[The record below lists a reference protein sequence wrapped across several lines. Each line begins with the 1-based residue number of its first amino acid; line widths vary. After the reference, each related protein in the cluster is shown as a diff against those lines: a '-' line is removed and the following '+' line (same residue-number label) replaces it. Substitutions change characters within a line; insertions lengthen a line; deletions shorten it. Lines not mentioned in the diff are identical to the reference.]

1 MDAIEIIKYLR
12 EQDFSIKADGEY
24 LELSPPEKITEELLQ
39 RLRLHKPAI
48 LLELKREK
56 RRMRVLT
63 MLAENSGSERA
74 IISDSN
80 FDPASVILA
89 IAIRDQYTFELLLP
103 REKYDAFFLLEV
115 IEKGQ
120 IQ

>member
-1 MDAIEIIKYLR
+1 MEAIEIIKHLR
-12 EQDFSIKADGEY
+12 EQDFSIKADGDCI
-24 LELSPPEKITEELLQ
+24 ELSPPEKITDELIQ
-39 RLRLHKPAI
+39 RLRKHKPAI
-48 LLELKREK
+48 LEELKREE

-63 MLAENSGSERA
+63 MLADNPGSERA

-80 FDPASVILA
+80 CDPASVILA